1 MLKKTM
7 TYTDYDGV
15 ERTEDFYFNLSK
27 SELMEMQLTTDGGYD
42 QMIERIVNAKDMP
55 ALASVFKELLLK
67 AYGEKSSDGKR
78 FVKSR
83 EISEA
88 FSQTPAY
95 DSLYMQLVTDDEIAS
110 EFIKGLFP
118 KDLVAEVDKIEKKR
132 QLEVAK

>member
-42 QMIERIVNAKDMP
+42 QMIERIVNAKDLP
-55 ALASVFKELLLK
+55 ALAAVFKDLLLK

-95 DSLYMQLVTDDEIAS
+95 DSLYMQLVTDDNVAS
-110 EFIKGLFP
+110 EFVKGLFP
-118 KDLVAEVDKIEKKR
+118 KDLVAEVNKLEKKSA
-132 QLEVAK
+132 LEVAK

>member
-110 EFIKGLFP
+110 EFVKGLFP